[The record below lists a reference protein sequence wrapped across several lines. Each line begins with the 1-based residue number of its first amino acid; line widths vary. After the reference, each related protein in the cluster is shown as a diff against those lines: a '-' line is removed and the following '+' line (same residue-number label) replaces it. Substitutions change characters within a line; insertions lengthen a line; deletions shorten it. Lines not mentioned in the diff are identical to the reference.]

1 MGDKL
6 LCLKSDCPDRWES
19 VSEHFVLMKLRAEA
33 HKLREER
40 NTLLA
45 ALEGA
50 RVLSRWLAGSADFGP
65 DGQAWEGWLKFQ
77 PERDAV
83 DAALRLLGGDDE

>member
-40 NTLLA
+40 DALLA
-45 ALEGA
+45 ALEAAPKWPDGN
-50 RVLSRWLAGSADFGP
+50 LPWFMLAGRYRDWYN
-65 DGQAWEGWLKFQ
+65 GQRQAAIAAVEGK
-77 PERDAV
+77 
-83 DAALRLLGGDDE
+83 